1 MEKPKPKPKP
11 KKKKKAPKISSMMT
25 KEEEA
30 CYSRRYTDLNG
41 LSAEEHFM
49 KTGRRQGRNPR
60 CGHVLTWYMAQRYL
74 DRYWKLGD

>member
-11 KKKKKAPKISSMMT
+11 KKKKKAPKISSTMT
-25 KEEEA
+25 KEEQA

-49 KTGRRQGRNPR
+49 KTGRR
-60 CGHVLTWYMAQRYL
+60 
-74 DRYWKLGD
+74 